1 MVKSRWGV
9 YPYKRETATRGI
21 AVLAN
26 LTVDKYGSK
35 MSFTIIQYILHQLNK
50 IVNRGTKSWRWTEGN
65 DMHLKVRKCS
75 DNIKIMGVPRGYRS
89 QLREIPV
96 VRIATN

>member
-1 MVKSRWGV
+1 MVKS

-50 IVNRGTKSWRWTEGN
+50 IVNRSTKSCRWTEGN

-75 DNIKIMGVPRGYRS
+75 DNIKMGVSRGYRS

-96 VRIATN
+96 ARIATN